1 MGYRLYLRLFG
12 VLLEDIEYYMPD
24 VDVNEDSSARPL
36 GDDGRGR
43 ARPSRL
49 KQFLIGMNVIFLHAR
64 AVGWAAAMAY
74 AFQTGTH
81 KPA

>member
-49 KQFLIGMNVIFLHAR
+49 KQCLSGRDVIFLHA
-64 AVGWAAAMAY
+64 GGGGGGAAMAY